1 MDRRGLSPGQF
12 VYEPFIP
19 WRMPIY
25 GGGSGQLEVGEKKAE
40 GRGEKENVM
49 VMRVPKKFPEGG
61 TREGDGEKGEVESS
75 TLRQRREGE
84 KWEGAKK
91 GGQKLLCPFLFSLL
105 LPSA

>member
-1 MDRRGLSPGQF
+1 
-12 VYEPFIP
+12 
-19 WRMPIY
+19 MPIY

-61 TREGDGEKGEVESS
+61 RRGGDGEKGGVESS
-75 TLRQRREGE
+75 TLRQGREGE